1 VDSGRAAS
9 RQPGLGV
16 DDLPASSLRCVRLC
30 FQQGLG
36 EEHKSV
42 ILGYC
47 RGSSGGRVPKDWFDI
62 WGTLVKPTLENRD
75 VALPGT
81 ESR

>member
-1 VDSGRAAS
+1 VDSGRRCVA
-9 RQPGLGV
+9 PTGLGG
-16 DDLPASSLRCVRLC
+16 DELPTSSLRCVRLC

-36 EEHKSV
+36 EEHKWV

-62 WGTLVKPTLENRD
+62 WGLR
-75 VALPGT
+75 PG
-81 ESR
+81 R